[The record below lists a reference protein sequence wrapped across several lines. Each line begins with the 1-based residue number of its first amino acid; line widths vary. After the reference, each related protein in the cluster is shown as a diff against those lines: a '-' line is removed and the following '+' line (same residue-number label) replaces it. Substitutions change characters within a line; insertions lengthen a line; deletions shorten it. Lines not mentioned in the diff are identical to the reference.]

1 MEDCPLVLI
10 RLIRHPVVLLAATL
24 GVAVPALGLVP
35 APPAPSGVSQ
45 ASAAPAAKPKP
56 KPTKKK
62 KPLPRFVFTFE
73 GRGFGH
79 GVGMS
84 QYGAYGAARAGRS
97 AQQIIAHYYRGTTID
112 VLPVTP
118 VRVLLGTRVRAVT
131 LHANGPW
138 GVVAESNPL
147 QVVRSL
153 PPGVD
158 VMVTREGAAVLV
170 SDTDGAELLR
180 AEGPIRFIPS
190 SAQTTTRFKGSRYR
204 GVLRILPEDTSMTVI
219 NHVDLE
225 QYLPGVVPREMPSKW
240 GDDAPAALEAQAI
253 AARSYAMAT
262 RRTVGAF
269 DMYADER
276 SQVYGGA
283 GAEDPRTTRA
293 VAATAGQVVTMGGQ
307 IVTTYFFSTSGGRTE
322 NVENVFRGSP
332 RSYLVSVRD
341 ASFDAASPH
350 HVWRDPKS
358 FTDGQLARLL
368 GIPRPVLQTKVLE
381 RGVSPRVKL
390 IRFTARNGFVKE
402 LRGSE
407 VRKLLGLRD
416 TWFVARRRLRTP
428 ATLRLVAATQR
439 AQAPATPRS
448 TTEAGRARVDVLP
461 ASIDP
466 IGSVAA
472 KPAARV

>member
-1 MEDCPLVLI
+1 MFV
-10 RLIRHPVVLLAATL
+10 RLIRNPAVLIAAAL
-24 GVAVPALGLVP
+24 CVAVPAMGLT
-35 APPAPSGVSQ
+35 PPPPTASGLPQ
-45 ASAAPAAKPKP
+45 ASAAPAGTAKPTP
-56 KPTKKK
+56 KKKKK
-62 KPLPRFVFTFE
+62 KPLPRYVFTFE

-97 AQQIIAHYYRGTTID
+97 AQQIIAHYYRGTAIT

-131 LHANGPW
+131 LKADGAW

-147 QVVRSL
+147 QVSRPL
-153 PPGVD
+153 PAGVD
-158 VMVTREGAAVLV
+158 VTVTQESGAVLV
-170 SDTDGAELLR
+170 SDPDGAELLR
-180 AEGPIRFIPS
+180 ADGPIRFTPV
-190 SAQTTTRFKGSRYR
+190 AAPTTTRFKGVRYR
-204 GVLRILPEDTSMTVI
+204 GAMRVIPTGTSFTLI

-262 RRTVGAF
+262 RRTSGDF

-283 GAEDPRTTRA
+283 TAEDPRTSRA
-293 VAATAGQVVTMGGQ
+293 VAATAGQVVTMNGQ
-307 IVTTYFFSTSGGRTE
+307 IITTYFFSTSGGRTE
-322 NVENVFRGSP
+322 NVENVFRGGSP

-341 ASFDAASPH
+341 AAFDAFSPH

-368 GIPRPVLQTKVLE
+368 GIPRPVLSTKVLE
-381 RGVSPRVKL
+381 RGASPRVKL
-390 IRFTARNGFVKE
+390 IRFTARNGVVKE
-402 LRGSE
+402 MRGTE

-416 TWFVARRRLRTP
+416 TWFVARKRLRTP

-439 AQAPATPRS
+439 LSEAAPPR
-448 TTEAGRARVDVLP
+448 
-461 ASIDP
+461 
-466 IGSVAA
+466 
-472 KPAARV
+472 

>member
-1 MEDCPLVLI
+1 MLI
-10 RLIRHPVVLLAATL
+10 RLIRHPAVIIAATL
-24 GVAVPALGLVP
+24 GVAVPAMGLVP
-35 APPAPSGVSQ
+35 APATSGLPQ
-45 ASAAPAAKPKP
+45 ASAAPAVKP
-56 KPTKKK
+56 KPTSKK
-62 KPLPRFVFTFE
+62 KPLPRYVFTFE

-97 AQQIIAHYYRGTTID
+97 ARQIIAHYYRGTTLS

-118 VRVLLGTRVRAVT
+118 VRVLLGTSPRAVKLT
-131 LHANGPW
+131 ADGPW
-138 GVVAESNPL
+138 GVAAESSPL
-147 QVVRSL
+147 GVVRAL
-153 PPGVD
+153 PPGVE
-158 VMVTREGAAVLV
+158 VTVTREGAAVLV
-170 SDTDGAELLR
+170 SDPDGAELLR
-180 AEGPIRFIPS
+180 AEGPIRFRPS
-190 SAQTTTRFKGSRYR
+190 APLTATGFRGVRYR
-204 GVLRILPEDTSMTVI
+204 GTMRIVPEATSLTVI

-225 QYLPGVVPREMPSKW
+225 RYLRGVVPREMPSKW

-262 RRTVGAF
+262 RRSDQLF

-283 GAEDPRTTRA
+283 TAEDPRTSRA
-293 VAATAGQVVTMGGQ
+293 VTTTAGQVVTMNGQ

-322 NVENVFRGSP
+322 NVENVFRGLP

-341 ASFDAASPH
+341 RAFDAASPH
-350 HVWRDPKS
+350 HVWRDPKT

-368 GIPRPVLQTKVLE
+368 GIPRPVLRTKVLE

-390 IRFTARNGFVKE
+390 IRFTARNGFVRE
-402 LRGSE
+402 MSGAE

-428 ATLRLVAATQR
+428 ATLRLVAATLR
-439 AQAPATPRS
+439 TSEAAP
-448 TTEAGRARVDVLP
+448 EH
-461 ASIDP
+461 
-466 IGSVAA
+466 
-472 KPAARV
+472 